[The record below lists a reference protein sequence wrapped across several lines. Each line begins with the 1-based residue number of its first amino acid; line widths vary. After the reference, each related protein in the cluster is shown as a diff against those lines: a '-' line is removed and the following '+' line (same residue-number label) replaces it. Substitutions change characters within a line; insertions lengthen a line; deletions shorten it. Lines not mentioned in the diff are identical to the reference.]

1 MKHQF
6 AILSIADCVTVTSAT
21 ASFDAAAQI
30 NGSTL
35 SAVLALPLALVLVLV
50 LVLVLDV
57 ATGSAIAVSLVFSA
71 AGAVLVVKAV
81 EVSAQG
87 TVSAL

>member
-50 LVLVLDV
+50 LDV